1 MVDSNEMLQA
11 RAAAL
16 RDEADGYRQRLTR
29 AERDGDQDA
38 VTQLQ
43 ARLEQVEASITATT
57 SHAPTEPAPAGAPEP
72 DAHGEPEPAEAGEAR
87 TRGVQR
93 RPRTAAQKRGKGKD
107 AE

>member
-16 RDEADGYRQRLTR
+16 KDEAAGYRQRLTR

-57 SHAPTEPAPAGAPEP
+57 SHAPTEPAPAGALWPLP
-72 DAHGEPEPAEAGEAR
+72 FSSVFAR
-87 TRGVQR
+87 SRS
-93 RPRTAAQKRGKGKD
+93 AK
-107 AE
+107 

>member
-1 MVDSNEMLQA
+1 MVDSNEMLRA

-16 RDEADGYRQRLTR
+16 RDEAAGYRQRLTR
-29 AERDGDQDA
+29 AERDGDQEA

-57 SHAPTEPAPAGAPEP
+57 GAAPAEPAPADATEP
-72 DAHGEPEPAEAGEAR
+72 SDQEEPEPADAGEAR

>member
-16 RDEADGYRQRLTR
+16 KDESAGYRQRLTR

-57 SHAPTEPAPAGAPEP
+57 GQAPTEPA
-72 DAHGEPEPAEAGEAR
+72 DAGEAR

>member
-16 RDEADGYRQRLTR
+16 KDEAAGYRQRLTR

-57 SHAPTEPAPAGAPEP
+57 SHSEREIALVTMNRPFRLPVRSTYTTA
-72 DAHGEPEPAEAGEAR
+72 
-87 TRGVQR
+87 TRLASVASDGRAVI
-93 RPRTAAQKRGKGKD
+93 RPK
-107 AE
+107 